1 MLQDITKPTFVN
13 GALSPIASASPNKH
27 TEMMVSHSLDMR
39 LPAKPC
45 PKPSALASRVSV
57 HRPSHS
63 LPATPIMSPELTY
76 APDLPEEREITT
88 PTSASPKAT
97 LFPFPILTFGPP
109 LFEVNGY
116 QAVKQLGTGAFSEVY
131 LAFSPHPVALKMIP
145 KTKLTLEMFEHEVE
159 VMNLLKHPNIVELL
173 DHFITE
179 DHYVL
184 VQEYVPDG
192 ELFSLAADRTQLSSD
207 TILQLFRQ
215 CTEAIAYMHEQGFAH
230 RDIKLENFLV
240 DRSTLTYGVPT
251 IKLCDFGF
259 ATRCELTTRDVDK
272 CGSDEYIAPEHIVL
286 SERGHD
292 LRSGDIWSL
301 GIILYALLVGH
312 LPFTYDTP
320 QTRLR
325 MFQRIATGDIKFPD
339 QDTPGARLLSQ
350 DLKRMVLG
358 LLKQNPRQ
366 RTPLTSIFPQETE

>member
-1 MLQDITKPTFVN
+1 
-13 GALSPIASASPNKH
+13 
-27 TEMMVSHSLDMR
+27 
-39 LPAKPC
+39 
-45 PKPSALASRVSV
+45 
-57 HRPSHS
+57 
-63 LPATPIMSPELTY
+63 
-76 APDLPEEREITT
+76 
-88 PTSASPKAT
+88 
-97 LFPFPILTFGPP
+97 
-109 LFEVNGY
+109 
-116 QAVKQLGTGAFSEVY
+116 
-131 LAFSPHPVALKMIP
+131 
-145 KTKLTLEMFEHEVE
+145 
-159 VMNLLKHPNIVELL
+159 
-173 DHFITE
+173 
-179 DHYVL
+179 
-184 VQEYVPDG
+184 
-192 ELFSLAADRTQLSSD
+192 
-207 TILQLFRQ
+207 
-215 CTEAIAYMHEQGFAH
+215 MHEQGFAH

-240 DRSTLTYGVPT
+240 DRRNLTYGVPT

-325 MFQRIATGDIKFPD
+325 MFQRIATGDIKFPE

-366 RTPLTSIFPQETE
+366 RTPLTSIFPSE